1 MSHRCRHFTSERRSK
16 RQDRARMKQP
26 NKTERLAETGDTHV
40 TSGLMSETGEEG

>member
-16 RQDRARMKQP
+16 RQDRARMNRP

-40 TSGLMSETGEEG
+40 TSGLMSETGEED